1 MTKSPQVA
9 LACSSTGLGGGLAVF
24 EFMDSHVGA
33 DGHLHEFFALQATGI
48 LLLLGAALTEAAS
61 WGWQLRYQLQAP
73 KK

>member
-1 MTKSPQVA
+1 
-9 LACSSTGLGGGLAVF
+9 
-24 EFMDSHVGA
+24 MDSHVGA